1 MLMSERLSRSLE
13 FAFVGVASIFVQM
26 IFMRRLIGLFGSS
39 EILYALVLTIW
50 LVQTGFW
57 SWCADLWRSLSADI
71 VRRRL
76 ALLYGLLAM
85 LFLYYPCLG
94 FLKGLFFDDY
104 GPVPLSHVAIFS
116 LAVLILPTLFP
127 GMAFAALFRLR
138 KLADSDATVGH
149 AYLFDSLGFAIAG
162 GALTL
167 LFSVTGQDWM
177 LILLLA
183 SVAVARFIK
192 LGLGN
197 RARAIAIL
205 AFSFLCIISVF
216 FIGKSILVWY
226 GDRAGGRESSDS
238 YYYQIDE
245 SSESCSMDALSPY
258 GHVRAVS
265 DSLALNIYYNSQR
278 VSTFPDPPTEEL
290 IAIPLAMCGDTG
302 TVCIIGNSCDGKALF
317 AAYDPTLDVIQVEPD
332 PVLCNIFHSTLSGA
346 LASPGTADR
355 FSLAHADPIDF
366 LHGLTSKC
374 DLIYINYSHVTS
386 VAEGVFY
393 NREFFELARSKLNPG
408 GALAFSTQCGENFI
422 QRERLEYIKNLYV
435 TLAAVFPKTVI
446 LPGEYAMLIGGMEQS
461 RLTGDANEILA
472 ASSAYRD
479 HLTYISEAYL
489 PDRLS
494 EFRKQ
499 KLEALLAEIEGEEVT
514 AAKPEQHLLTTILEM
529 DKFAGID
536 SKILRQIRAM
546 PGSITLAIAILP
558 LIVPLG
564 FAFARSKP
572 LNLLVPAFFAG
583 WWGLS
588 SEILLMVLYQSIAGN
603 LYSHLGLLVGLFM
616 LGIAA
621 GAWAGE
627 RVAQSQ
633 TSIVRVLK
641 YMLISGMLIALAIGL
656 LVPIL
661 LADFDRRTVVE
672 YVIYGLAVVSGVVP
686 GATFNLAVGRFAQ
699 LREKE
704 SPGRFYGAD
713 LFGAAIG
720 GLVTTVLI
728 LPLLGIQ
735 AGFFVLAFS
744 GLLVTLYSFARR

>member
-1 MLMSERLSRSLE
+1 MSERLSRSLE

-39 EILYALVLTIW
+39 EILYALILTIW

-57 SWCADLWRSLSADI
+57 SWFADLWRSFSADI

-116 LAVLILPTLFP
+116 FAVLILPTLFP

-138 KLADSDATVGH
+138 KVTDPDATVGH
-149 AYLFDSLGFAIAG
+149 AYLCDSLGFAIAG
-162 GALTL
+162 AALTL
-167 LFSVTGQDWM
+167 LFSVTGQDWA

-183 SVAVARFIK
+183 SVAAARFIK
-192 LGLGN
+192 LRLGN
-197 RARAIAIL
+197 RARAIATL
-205 AFSFLCIISVF
+205 AFSLLCIISVF

-226 GDRAGGRESSDS
+226 ADREGGHECSDS
-238 YYYQIDE
+238 YFYRVNE
-245 SSESCSMDALSPY
+245 SSESTTIAALSPY
-258 GHVRAVS
+258 GHVRAVH

-290 IAIPLAMCGDTG
+290 IAIPLAMCGDAG
-302 TVCIIGNSCDGKALF
+302 VICVIGNSCDGKALF
-317 AAYDPTLDVIQVEPD
+317 AAHDPTLEVIQVEPD
-332 PVLCNIFHSTLSGA
+332 PVLCNIFHSTLSDA

-355 FSLAHADPIDF
+355 FSLEHADPVDF
-366 LHGLTSKC
+366 LQGLTDKC

-393 NREFFELARSKLNPG
+393 NREFFALARSKLNPG
-408 GALAFSTQCGENFI
+408 GVFAFSTQCGENFV
-422 QRERLEYIKNLYV
+422 QPERLEYIKNLYV
-435 TLAAVFPKTVI
+435 TLAAVFPKVVI
-446 LPGEYAMLIGGMEQS
+446 LPGENAMLIGGMEQS
-461 RLTGDANEILA
+461 RLTDDAYEILA
-472 ASSAYRD
+472 ALPAYQDR
-479 HLTYISEAYL
+479 LTYVSEAYL

-494 EFRKQ
+494 EFRKE
-499 KLEALLAEIEGEEVT
+499 KLDALLAEVEGEELT
-514 AAKPEQHLLTTILEM
+514 AAKPGQHLLNTMLEM
-529 DKFAGID
+529 DKFSGID

-546 PGSITLAIAILP
+546 PESITLAAAILP
-558 LIVPLG
+558 LILSLG
-564 FAFARSKP
+564 FAFARSKR

-603 LYSHLGLLVGLFM
+603 LYSRLGLLVGLFM

-633 TSIVRVLK
+633 TGIVRVLK
-641 YMLISGMLIALAIGL
+641 YVLISGMLTALAMGL

-661 LADFDRRTVVE
+661 LADFDRRTVAE
-672 YVIYGLAVVSGVVP
+672 YVIYGLAVVSGVIP
-686 GATFNLAVGRFAQ
+686 GAMFNLSVGRFAQ
-699 LREKE
+699 LHEKE

-735 AGFFVLAFS
+735 AGFFILAFT